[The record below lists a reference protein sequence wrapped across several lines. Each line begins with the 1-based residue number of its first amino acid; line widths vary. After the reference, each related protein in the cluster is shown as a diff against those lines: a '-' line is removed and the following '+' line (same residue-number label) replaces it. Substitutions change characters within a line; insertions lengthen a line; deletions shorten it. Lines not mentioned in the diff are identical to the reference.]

1 MTVDLERL
9 AFVLCPHL
17 RGAEDCSRWECAR
30 CPPIVQTDY
39 GPGTN
44 LCRLQADAAAR
55 AAMAVIEEDEGR

>member
-1 MTVDLERL
+1 MTIDLEQL

-17 RGAEDCSRWECAR
+17 RRAESCGQWECAR
-30 CPPIVQTDY
+30 CPARAYTAY
-39 GPGTN
+39 GPSTN